1 VAKGYTGDKLKEIVK
16 ERIKGCENSSREDL
30 RQLAKELKAAL
41 ASGNEE
47 TMNKLYQKSYK

>member
-1 VAKGYTGDKLKEIVK
+1 MAKGYTGDKLKEIVK